1 MQHDDTTKSFPMS
14 PRALSVGIVI
24 SLAVGLTSYLF
35 ISQSIENDARERFSQ
50 HARNAQQTINE
61 RLKSYTDVLR
71 GAASLLQS
79 TSNVDRQQFNSYV
92 KGLNLQQ
99 NFHGVIAINFGAHV
113 RRQELADFERRVRA
127 EQAREWF
134 GNREFKVYP
143 PSDHDEF
150 CVLTYI
156 DGSPVATEAF
166 GMDLLTVPYAAA
178 VLRISRDTGKL
189 IASGQPISAVS
200 HPNNISLGMRVPIYR
215 YGMPTNT
222 VEQRR
227 AAYIGSL
234 GIAFAVP
241 LLMQGIGEKM
251 PFSGVRMTIVDVD
264 GDGYGANQKASPR
277 KGRVLFD
284 SLGTP
289 ENPAPPL
296 FEQARYFTTQ
306 LNIDYNGRPWLAIF
320 SIPKQSMYTGYAE
333 YFPWMA
339 LAAGF
344 ITSLLIWTLLQTLTS
359 SRRHAIQIAEDMTRE
374 LRESQAKLQVSHQ
387 NLRRLAA
394 HAERIKE
401 RERKRIAREIHD
413 DLGQNLLALR
423 IEADMLSSRTGS
435 RHPHLHSRALSTVA
449 QIDATIRSV
458 RQIINDLRPNV
469 LDLGLT
475 AAVEWQINEF
485 RRRAGIVCELVLE
498 QPDIR
503 VEDHCATA
511 LFRILQES
519 LSNVVRH
526 AHASF
531 VRVTLRLEAGT
542 LRMIVSDNG
551 IGLPPGGAAKLGSF
565 GLIGIEERIHI
576 LGGTFAISSAPG
588 KGTTITV
595 CVPVVSSQA
604 NPSAATPASTSP
616 SEAFV

>member
-1 MQHDDTTKSFPMS
+1 MQYDDTVKSFPMS
-14 PRALSVGIVI
+14 PRSLTVGLVL
-24 SLAVGLTSYLF
+24 SLAVGLSSFLF
-35 ISQSIENDARERFSQ
+35 IAQSIETDARERFSQ

-79 TSNVDRQQFNSYV
+79 SPDVGRQQFNSYV
-92 KGLNLQQ
+92 KGLNLQR
-99 NFHGVIAINFGAHV
+99 NFHGVVAINFGV
-113 RRQELADFERRVRA
+113 RIRHDQLADFERKVRA

-134 GNREFKVYP
+134 GNHEFRMFPAGDRPEY
-143 PSDHDEF
+143 
-150 CVLTYI
+150 CILTYI
-156 DGSPVATEAF
+156 DGSPIATDAF
-166 GMDLLTVPYAAA
+166 GLDLLSVPYAAA
-178 VLRISRDTGKL
+178 VLSVSRDSGKL
-189 IASGQPISAVS
+189 IASGQPISAAS
-200 HPNNISLGMRVPIYR
+200 RPNNISLAMRVPIYR
-215 YGMPTNT
+215 YGMPTST

-251 PFSGVRMTIVDVD
+251 PFEGVRMTVIDLD
-264 GDGYGANQKASPR
+264 GDGYGEMRNARPHTS
-277 KGRVLFD
+277 RVLFD

-289 ENPAPPL
+289 QNPSPPL
-296 FEQARYFTTQ
+296 VDNDGHFSARM
-306 LNIDYNGRPWLAIF
+306 NIDYNGRPWIAIF
-320 SIPKQSMYTGYAE
+320 SIPKRNMYTGYAE

-344 ITSLLIWTLLQTLTS
+344 ITSFLIWTLLQTLTS
-359 SRRHAIQIAEDMTRE
+359 SRRHAINMAEDMTRE
-374 LRESQAKLQVSHQ
+374 LRESQAKLQLSHQ
-387 NLRRLAA
+387 NLRRLGA

-475 AAVEWQINEF
+475 AAVEWQISEF
-485 RRRAGIVCELVLE
+485 RRRAGIACELVQE
-498 QPDIR
+498 QSDIR
-503 VEDHCATA
+503 VDDHCATA

-542 LRMIVSDNG
+542 LRMVVCDNG
-551 IGLPPGGAAKLGSF
+551 IGLPPGGRSKLGSF

-576 LGGTFAISSAPG
+576 LGGTFTVDSEPG
-588 KGTTITV
+588 KGTTISVT
-595 CVPVVSSQA
+595 VPVASE
-604 NPSAATPASTSP
+604 PASANSMTAAPAS
-616 SEAFV
+616 SGAALV